1 MYRIESLYSVLESD
15 ISLYVNYT
23 LIKKEFNMS
32 NSKIIGM

>member
-15 ISLYVNYT
+15 ISLYVNCT

-32 NSKIIGM
+32 NFKTQ